1 MGSHA
6 SRSRAS
12 ARPARDEAQEILDAL
27 RRLVRFLRLAARDAE
42 EATGASAA
50 QLFVLHQLAAAPAA
64 SLADL
69 AARTLTDASSV
80 STVVARLVARGLV
93 ARKAAAGDRRRA
105 ELSLTARGRALI
117 ARAPVLA
124 QHRLIDAIA
133 QMSASERKA
142 TVRSLDALV
151 RAVGADAIEPRMLFE
166 DERRTRS

>member
-6 SRSRAS
+6 SRPRA

-50 QLFVLHQLAAAPAA
+50 QLFVLQQLAAAPAA

-93 ARKAAAGDRRRA
+93 ARRAAAGDRRRA
-105 ELSLTARGRALI
+105 ELSLTARGHALI
-117 ARAPVLA
+117 HRAPVLA
-124 QHRLIDAIA
+124 QHRLLDAIA
-133 QMSASERKA
+133 HMSPAERKA
-142 TVRSLDALV
+142 TVRALGGLV
-151 RAVGADAIEPRMLFE
+151 KAVGADAIEPRMLFE
-166 DERRTRS
+166 DERARS